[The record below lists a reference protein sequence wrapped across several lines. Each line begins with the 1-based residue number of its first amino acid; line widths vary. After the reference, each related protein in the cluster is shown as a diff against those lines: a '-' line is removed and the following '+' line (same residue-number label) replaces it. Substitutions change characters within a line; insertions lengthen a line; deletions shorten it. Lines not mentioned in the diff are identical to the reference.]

1 MSIISHY
8 FDAVEKLLADIRQAE
23 SEKITRVAEICADS
37 VAKGGVV
44 HIHDTGHMLNSE
56 LVHRAGGLAL
66 VTPFTFALN
75 VNNPNAYREK
85 SPSSKDVTA
94 ETIALALK
102 RSNVKPGDVLFI
114 GSVSGKSKSVV
125 ELAIQAKDMGLTV
138 VAVTSFEYS
147 SKLQSEHPSG
157 KRLFEVADIA
167 IDNHAP
173 YADAMLDLEGL
184 DVKVCPASGIAAA
197 CIMWAVTAGIVQNL
211 LERGIVPTVYKSVN
225 APGGPED
232 VKARQERYKEL
243 GY

>member
-1 MSIISHY
+1 MSVVSRY
-8 FDAVEKLLADIRQAE
+8 FEAVEKLVDEIRQAE
-23 SEKITRVAEICADS
+23 SERILRAAEICAES

-66 VTPFTFALN
+66 LTPFSFSLN
-75 VNNPNAYREK
+75 VNNPNAFREK
-85 SPSSKDVTA
+85 NPSSDDLTS

-102 RSNVKPGDVLFI
+102 RSNIKPGDVLFI
-114 GSVSGKSKSVV
+114 GSVSGKSRSVI
-125 ELAIQAKDMGLTV
+125 ELALQAKGMGVTV
-138 VAVTSFEYS
+138 IAITSFDYS

-157 KRLFEVADIA
+157 KRLFEVADLA

-173 YADAMLDLEGL
+173 YADAMLEIEGL
-184 DVKVCPASGIAAA
+184 DVKACPASGIAAA
-197 CIMWAVTAGIVQNL
+197 CIMWAVTAGIVQGL
-211 LERGIVPTVYKSVN
+211 LDRGIVPTVYRSVN

-232 VKARQERYKEL
+232 VKARQERYKQL